1 MIDNLFMKIF
11 FSAVVMSLLVFITS
25 CSKNSTNA
33 TEASKKQVLKTGH
46 IVAKIST
53 NELSGTLG
61 RALSEGGVSHA
72 IEFCNVEAMPLT
84 LQLSEKF
91 GVDIKR
97 ATHKPRNPANLA
109 DVEELRI
116 IKKWQSQLATEED
129 IKPVV
134 NKRKQHYEVY
144 APIRIGNT
152 LCLQCHGERG
162 SDITPKN
169 VELLS
174 SLYQGDRA
182 TGFKM
187 GDIRGMWSIQM
198 PVDSAKIA
206 AILKTVEQEKNINNN
221 RNR

>member
-1 MIDNLFMKIF
+1 MIDNLSMKIF
-11 FSAVVMSLLVFITS
+11 FSVVVMLLFVLIIS
-25 CSKNSTNA
+25 CSKKSA
-33 TEASKKQVLKTGH
+33 DIPEASKKQALKAGH
-46 IVAKIST
+46 IVAKTST
-53 NELSGTLG
+53 KELSGNLG
-61 RALSEGGVSHA
+61 RAISEGGVSHA
-72 IEFCNVEAMPLT
+72 IEFCNIEAIPIT
-84 LQLSEKF
+84 QNLSDSL
-91 GVDIKR
+91 GVDINR

-116 IKKWQSQLATEED
+116 INKWQSQLASGED
-129 IKPVV
+129 IKPVL

-187 GDIRGMWSIQM
+187 GDVRGMWSIQM